1 MPHHDNGRASLGGL
15 MLDDFPS
22 VPLLTLMNE
31 HALSLP
37 ERDRVAFLANT
48 AAVRTITEHYVN
60 GIPGRT
66 VVALLGVVRQY
77 LNVER
82 HFSGYQYQDVVQRL
96 RRAHSGELH
105 LIYDYCRSHAALP
118 RKNALLLTLLEHISV
133 AASKA

>member
-48 AAVRTITEHYVN
+48 AAVR
-60 GIPGRT
+60 GRE
-66 VVALLGVVRQY
+66 GGR
-77 LNVER
+77 E
-82 HFSGYQYQDVVQRL
+82 G
-96 RRAHSGELH
+96 RREEGK
-105 LIYDYCRSHAALP
+105 RRHAAAVP
-118 RKNALLLTLLEHISV
+118 
-133 AASKA
+133 